1 MLRIAHRPSFAL
13 ALALALALCAAAGA
27 ARADTFVVDT
37 TASDDDGSCDP
48 APGDCTLPEAIAAAS
63 ALPGRDAITFDPA
76 VFPPGSPAAIQ
87 PAAALPPITDPAGT
101 IVDGSGAGVILDG
114 EMLAGE
120 EHGLVIQSGAGSPL
134 GGVIVQNL
142 VIGGF
147 PGNGLLVCGGET
159 PDCDEDVTKTRIL
172 EVTALF
178 NGQNGITVDGR
189 ANTGT
194 LVADSTASLNGSR
207 GINLNASLGQAL
219 TKAKIDG
226 CTAENND
233 STGIN
238 LNASGDNLGSQVV
251 GSLAEDNDGTGINL
265 NAGGDVGRAR
275 ISNSRAIDNEGGGI
289 NVNAGGQ
296 QTGTKLSNV
305 VCDENTSVGVR
316 LNAGGG
322 PVTGAAISGSQASL
336 NGGAGFELEGGASKI
351 SKSVADGNGGRG
363 IALVADGPS
372 SGSRISRNQTN
383 GNGGAGIFVDL
394 DNTANRISGNTAL
407 SNGGFDLEDE
417 NPGCDANRWSKNVFD
432 SANEA
437 CIE

>member
-1 MLRIAHRPSFAL
+1 MRRIPPRPPFTL
-13 ALALALALCAAAGA
+13 ALVVALGAAAA
-27 ARADTFVVDT
+27 PARADIFVVDT
-37 TASDDDGSCDP
+37 TATDDDGSCDP
-48 APGDCTLPEAIAAAS
+48 APEDCTLPEAIAAAS
-63 ALPGRDAITFDPA
+63 ARPGRDAITFDPA

-101 IVDGSGAGVILDG
+101 TVDGSGAGVILDG
-114 EMLAGE
+114 ETLAGE

-142 VIGGF
+142 LIGGF
-147 PGNGLLVCGGET
+147 PGTGLLVCGGET

-194 LVADSTASLNGSR
+194 LVADSTASFNGSR

-219 TKAKIDG
+219 TKAKVDG
-226 CTAENND
+226 CTAEGND

-251 GSLAEDNDGTGINL
+251 GSLAEDNLGTGINL
-265 NAGGDVGRAR
+265 NAGANVSRAR
-275 ISNSRAIDNEGGGI
+275 ISNSRAIDNGGSGI
-289 NVNAGGQ
+289 DVNAAGQ
-296 QTGTKLSNV
+296 HSGTKLSNV
-305 VCDENTSVGVR
+305 VADENTSGGVR

-322 PVTGAAISGSQASL
+322 NPVTGAAISGSQASL

-351 SKSVADGNGGRG
+351 SKNIADENGGHG

-372 SGSRISRNQTN
+372 SGSRISKNQTN
-383 GNGGAGIFVDL
+383 GNDGAGVFVDL
-394 DNTANRISGNTAL
+394 DNTANKISGNTAL
-407 SNGGFDLEDE
+407 SNLEFDLVDE
-417 NPGCDANRWSKNVFD
+417 NPGCDANRWSKNAFG
-432 SANEA
+432 SANEG